1 VATKKG
7 QPSFFDYIEDKYAD
21 YFRTIE
27 KENAPELIKSI
38 STGATSLDVS
48 IGIGGVPMRKFTEI
62 YGAEASGKSTICTSI
77 AKNALAMGYNVL
89 YIDPEQ
95 SFDLHR
101 AEQIGG
107 PEFLNSRKFTLVQ
120 PEYMED
126 ALELCE
132 MGIRDTSAN
141 FGVIFLDSIASMTP
155 KKVKDDELMD
165 NNPFILARRWTQFL
179 QRNIYDIR
187 IRDVAFIGVNQVRDD
202 TKNTYVPTLSTPGGH
217 YWKHVCSLR
226 IQLRKSADIEQDGE
240 KIGIL
245 SNFVIKKS
253 KVGRPFR
260 SFNIPIIF
268 DSGIDS
274 YRDIIEFAK
283 SLGIVTTAG
292 PYFKF
297 EGVTLGKGMED
308 VMGKLSEDKETLDKI
323 KNVCYNLFNSQ
334 EVVTTDEEDEL

>member
-1 VATKKG
+1 MATKKG
-7 QPSFFDYIEDKYAD
+7 QPSFFDYLEDKYSD

-27 KENAPELIKSI
+27 KDAEIEKIKAI

-48 IGIGGVPMRKFTEI
+48 IGIGGIPMRKFTEV
-62 YGAEASGKSTICTSI
+62 YGAEGAGKSTVMTTV
-77 AKNALAMGYNVL
+77 AKNAMNMGYNVL

-95 SFDLHR
+95 SFDLLR
-101 AEQIGG
+101 ASYIGG
-107 PEFLNSRKFTLVQ
+107 TDFLNSRKFTLVQ
-120 PEYMED
+120 PEFMED

-132 MGIRDTSAN
+132 MGIRDNSAN
-141 FGVIFLDSIASMTP
+141 FGLVVLDSIASMTP

-187 IRDVAFIGVNQVRDD
+187 VRDVAFVGVNQVRDD

-226 IQLRKSADIEQDGE
+226 IQLRKAADIEQDGE
-240 KIGIL
+240 KIGIS

-268 DSGIDS
+268 ETGIDF
-274 YRDIIEFAK
+274 YRDLVEFAK

-292 PYFKF
+292 AYYKF
-297 EGVTLGKGMED
+297 DGNTIGRGMDD
-308 VMGKLSEDKETLDKI
+308 VIQNLTEHPETLDKI
-323 KNVCYNLFNSQ
+323 KSVCYNIFNGQ
-334 EVVTTDEEDEL
+334 GVVTTDETFEL